1 VRVFYYQMKIL
12 ISGFKPF
19 LGESLNPSER
29 LAQEIQKKYSTIST
43 IVLPVEFQAAFNHL
57 KKKILEISPDVIIML
72 GQAAGRKN
80 ISLEKIALNWRE
92 SSQPDEAGY
101 IPETTFIEVGRE
113 LALMTNFPIDIV
125 AEQLKQQGHPIEISF
140 SAGTYV
146 CNDLYFKALTEFSN
160 KKSIFIHVPLLPEQ
174 QKENDDRPV
183 MNFDQMLKTIESVLE
198 SSFKLL

>member
-1 VRVFYYQMKIL
+1 MRVFYYQMKIL

-29 LAQEIQKKYSTIST
+29 LVQEIQKKYSTIST

-80 ISLEKIALNWRE
+80 ISLEKIALNWRQ
-92 SSQPDEAGY
+92 SSQPDEVGY
-101 IPETTFIEVGRE
+101 VPEATYIKNGCE
-113 LALMTNFPIDIV
+113 LATMTNFPIDIV

-146 CNDLYFKALTEFSN
+146 CNDLYFKALTEF
-160 KKSIFIHVPLLPEQ
+160 
-174 QKENDDRPV
+174 
-183 MNFDQMLKTIESVLE
+183 
-198 SSFKLL
+198 

>member
-29 LAQEIQKKYSTIST
+29 LVQEIQKKYSTIST

-92 SSQPDEAGY
+92 SSQPDEVGY
-101 IPETTFIEVGRE
+101 IPEDNI
-113 LALMTNFPIDIV
+113 
-125 AEQLKQQGHPIEISF
+125 
-140 SAGTYV
+140 Y
-146 CNDLYFKALTEFSN
+146 
-160 KKSIFIHVPLLPEQ
+160 
-174 QKENDDRPV
+174 
-183 MNFDQMLKTIESVLE
+183 
-198 SSFKLL
+198 

>member
-1 VRVFYYQMKIL
+1 MKIL

-29 LAQEIQKKYSTIST
+29 LVQEIQKNKTTIST
-43 IVLPVEFQAAFNHL
+43 VILPVEFQSAFHHL
-57 KKKILEISPDVIIML
+57 QSKIEVVRPDIVIML

-80 ISLEKIALNWRE
+80 ICLEKIALNWRQ
-92 SSQPDEAGY
+92 SNQPDESGY
-101 IPETTFIEVGRE
+101 IPETAMINSASE
-113 LALMTNFPIDIV
+113 LALMTSYPVDSV
-125 AEQLKQQGHPIEISF
+125 YAELKKQGYPVEISF

-146 CNDLYFKALTEFSN
+146 CNDLYFKTLTEFPN
-160 KKSIFIHVPLLPEQ
+160 IKSVFIHVPLLPEQ

-183 MNFDQMLKTIESVLE
+183 MEFDLMLQVIESVLK

>member
-1 VRVFYYQMKIL
+1 MKIL

-29 LAQEIQKKYSTIST
+29 LVQEIRKNNSTIST
-43 IVLPVEFQAAFNHL
+43 VILPVEFQNAFLHL
-57 KKKILEISPDVIIML
+57 KSKIETVRPDLVIML

-80 ISLEKIALNWRE
+80 ICLEKIALNWRQ
-92 SSQPDEAGY
+92 SSQPDEVGY
-101 IPETTFIEVGRE
+101 TPETTFIETGRE
-113 LALMTNFPIDIV
+113 LALMTSFPIDSI
-125 AEQLKQQGHPIEISF
+125 AQQLKQQGYPIEISF

-146 CNDLYFKALTEFSN
+146 CNDLYFKTLTEFPN
-160 KKSIFIHVPLLPEQ
+160 IKSVFIHVPLLPEQ

-183 MNFDQMLKTIESVLE
+183 MEFDLMLNVIESVLE